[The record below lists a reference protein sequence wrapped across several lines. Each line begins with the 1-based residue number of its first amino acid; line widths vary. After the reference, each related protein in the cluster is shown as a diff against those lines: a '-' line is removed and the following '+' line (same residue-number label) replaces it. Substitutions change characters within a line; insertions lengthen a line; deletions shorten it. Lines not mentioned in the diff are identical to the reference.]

1 MRWYLI
7 DCMVDIKERH
17 CGWSGQLFYRLLL
30 LFAGAA
36 RSGCRPIP
44 APTAI
49 LHGSFPIH
57 KSVTGGLSSTAVMSG
72 GGGSEKRRRKKEKT
86 VDSRL
91 CSPPLRGAV

>member
-57 KSVTGGLSSTAVMSG
+57 KSETGGLSSTAVMGERERAG
-72 GGGSEKRRRKKEKT
+72 GVKKEEERK
-86 VDSRL
+86 L
-91 CSPPLRGAV
+91 LIRGFAAHR